1 MYIVLNITKE
11 GEFYLLSDMSLK
23 EFLEKLSSNEPA
35 PGGGSAAALAGSI
48 AASLGCMV
56 TNLTIGKK
64 KYEEVEEEMKN
75 LKVKLEEYREKFLQ
89 QMEEDAEAFNK
100 VIEALKLPKSTEK
113 EKRVR
118 NERIQEKTKKATLV
132 PLQIAKDGLELMEL
146 SGVIIEKGYKM
157 AKSDAAI
164 SLVMAKTA
172 VDGGLYNVKINLPSI
187 KDEDFLRDINS
198 QIEKI
203 EGEANTLE
211 LRLLSKAN
219 I

>member
-1 MYIVLNITKE
+1 
-11 GEFYLLSDMSLK
+11 MSLK

-64 KYEEVEEEMKN
+64 KYEEVEKEMKN
-75 LKVKLEEYREKFLQ
+75 VKVKLEEYRDKFLQ
-89 QMEEDAEAFNK
+89 LMEEDAEAFNE
-100 VIEALKLPKSTEK
+100 VVEALKLPKSTEK

-164 SLVMAKTA
+164 SLIMAKVA
-172 VDGGLYNVKINLPSI
+172 VHGGLYNVKINLPSI

>member
-1 MYIVLNITKE
+1 
-11 GEFYLLSDMSLK
+11 LSEMSLK
-23 EFLEKLSSNEPA
+23 DFLEKLSSNEPA

-48 AASLGCMV
+48 GASLGCMV
-56 TNLTIGKK
+56 ANLTIGKK
-64 KYEEVEEEMKN
+64 KYEDVEEEMKD
-75 LKVKLEEYREKFLQ
+75 LKVKFEEYRDKFLQ
-89 QMEEDAEAFNK
+89 LMEEDAQAFNE
-100 VIEALKLPKSTEK
+100 VIEALKLPKSTEE
-113 EKRVR
+113 EKRAR
-118 NERIQEKTKKATLV
+118 NEKIQEKTKKATLL
-132 PLQIAKDGLELMEL
+132 PLQIAKDALEVMEL
-146 SGVIIEKGYKM
+146 SGITIEKGYKM

-164 SLVMAKTA
+164 SLVMAKAA

>member
-1 MYIVLNITKE
+1 M
-11 GEFYLLSDMSLK
+11 LSDMSLK

-64 KYEEVEEEMKN
+64 KYEEVEKEMKN
-75 LKVKLEEYREKFLQ
+75 VKVKLEEYRDKFLQ
-89 QMEEDAEAFNK
+89 LMEEDAEAFNE
-100 VIEALKLPKSTEK
+100 VVEALKLPKSTEK

-164 SLVMAKTA
+164 SLIMAKVA
-172 VDGGLYNVKINLPSI
+172 VHGGLYNVKINLPSI